1 MGKRLVFACPNIHCA
16 MMRALAMDNR
26 IQTVDANITHNG
38 NAGRS
43 LKESRWKHSAS
54 WNHNCD
60 IKQLDGQLFS
70 AQRAMERRK
79 KKRESR
85 CLRGERCA
93 FMEFQFHSPRIIW
106 RYNSME
112 FDEYAVSLNF
122 YQNIVQKKPWNRW
135 KYAISS
141 IRMTNETRI
150 LSMNSFENAASWLCS
165 YFLYITRI
173 YYVPSMDFHQFL
185 VLRFTRDTLSR
196 TLVTTTQRFVVFIV
210 IYIYAVHCADRH

>member
-70 AQRAMERRK
+70 AQRAMERRENK
-79 KKRESR
+79 KWIEMPSGRTLCVHGIPISLATNYMKIQFDGIRWICCFIEFLPKYCAKKTLESLEI
-85 CLRGERCA
+85 CHIEHSNDKWNQNPIN
-93 FMEFQFHSPRIIW
+93 EFVRKCCELIVLIFSLHYSNILC
-106 RYNSME
+106 S
-112 FDEYAVSLNF
+112 FDGFSSISSSSFYARYAVA
-122 YQNIVQKKPWNRW
+122 Y
-135 KYAISS
+135 SS
-141 IRMTNETRI
+141 NH
-150 LSMNSFENAASWLCS
+150 NSTFCC
-165 YFLYITRI
+165 I
-173 YYVPSMDFHQFL
+173 HCH
-185 VLRFTRDTLSR
+185 
-196 TLVTTTQRFVVFIV
+196 
-210 IYIYAVHCADRH
+210 IYICCALCR